1 MILRLILIIAL
12 IFSVYLNVCFIIR
25 ILDYDAAFFL
35 DISDPDNVKPI
46 LKFDID
52 EVEKKPFFI
61 VKVLKKKPD
70 DESQ

>member
-1 MILRLILIIAL
+1 MILRLILVGCL
-12 IFSVYLNVCFIIR
+12 IFSVFLNVCFIIR
-25 ILDYDAAFFL
+25 ILDHDAVFFL

-61 VKVLKKKPD
+61 VKVLKEKPD